1 MGFATAMRGPRP
13 GGRFPV
19 PDPKVAVIIPVFKHA
34 SLVSEAIESVLRQ
47 ETDFDYRVV
56 LVNDGCPFAETD
68 QVCRGYARA
77 HPERIRYIHTRNQG
91 LSRARNTGI
100 QTVLSLWPSVRAI
113 QMLDSDDR
121 LGPHALRK
129 ASAALDATP
138 DAGWAY
144 PSCTRFDFSRE
155 FVDVTG
161 PWSMLE
167 LLSANYVQ
175 TASMVRRELLDN
187 GQRYDEQ
194 MRLGYEDWEFW
205 IQGAA
210 AGWRGVHVP
219 EMDFRYR
226 RRGESMLEDSMR
238 NDAAIV
244 SYVRA
249 KHRRLYQPRFVME
262 REQVELPRYAMYLA
276 NLDRV
281 EYTSDPTQCR
291 ESMGIPE
298 FLDRLCRATA
308 MPRRFRIPSFFVVTT
323 STFINALRRAKLDAG
338 LLWHLQS
345 RSTISE
351 ARLFGASLVERA
363 GIEWR
368 CEVAD
373 LPPGSD
379 PPAAAPGLMMLSTPL
394 LASCLDD
401 AVGKWFRDVHFGL
414 SPRLRSFSVV
424 HHTCRSSAPEPIPDA
439 SEALRRFMT
448 ERGETYRALPRID
461 AAALRPG
468 MRPWIDAADAT
479 RRLLL
484 CGPIFP
490 RLPDPSRVHI
500 GYVVPICEF
509 GGAERG
515 THNFGRESRRR
526 GWVPHLFVVGS
537 SSATMLDEF
546 RDVFETVTIVGD
558 PALYAPERLLGL
570 FGTMNIVVN
579 NNCAHVNA
587 AYSLLRQAGIKTVS
601 NIHSV
606 TIPRDG
612 PPSGQPYETVRYE
625 HAIDAV
631 ITVSGQLQRWCR
643 AQGIPAQKVLHV
655 PNAASFGVADAE
667 RATTM
672 FERAARSSAQPL
684 RALYLGRFDQEKG
697 MDRLVALCSA
707 TRTSAV
713 PIEWRIVGKQIL
725 NPGRQPAFE
734 LDAIRAFI
742 HPPARTAAALIRLY
756 RWADVVIML
765 SRYEGAP
772 LTILEAQRFGCVV
785 LSTNVGA
792 IDELIEEG
800 ATGFL
805 YPNEM
810 DSDRLAAMML
820 DRLRTL
826 HADRESLLRVGR
838 ASAERRQYQNWSQN
852 IEPFA
857 SLVEEWFPRRTA
869 RHA

>member
-1 MGFATAMRGPRP
+1 M
-13 GGRFPV
+13 PV
-19 PDPKVAVIIPVFKHA
+19 PDPRVAVVIPVFKHA
-34 SLVSEAIESVLRQ
+34 SLVSEAIESVLQQ

-56 LVNDGCPFAETD
+56 LVNDGCPFPETD

-91 LSRARNTGI
+91 LSRTRNTGI

-155 FVDVTG
+155 FVDVSG

-175 TASMVRRELLDN
+175 TASMIRRDLLDN

-249 KHRRLYQPRFVME
+249 KHRRLYQPRFVMD
-262 REQVELPRYAMYLA
+262 REQVELPRYAIYLA
-276 NLDRV
+276 DLDRV
-281 EYTSDPTQCR
+281 EFTSDPTQCR
-291 ESMGIPE
+291 EVLRIPE
-298 FLDRLCRATA
+298 FLDRLYRATA
-308 MPRRFRIPSFFVVTT
+308 MPRRFRIPSYFVATT
-323 STFINALRRAKLDAG
+323 STFMNALRRATLDAG

-345 RSTISE
+345 RSTVSE

-363 GIEWR
+363 GIEWS
-368 CEVAD
+368 CEIAD

-379 PPAAAPGLMMLSTPL
+379 PPAAAPGLMMISTPL
-394 LASCLDD
+394 LAACLDD
-401 AVGKWFRDVHFGL
+401 PVGKWFRDVHFGL
-414 SPRLRSFSVV
+414 TPHLRSYTVV
-424 HHTCRSSAPEPIPDA
+424 RHTCRSAVPSPMPDA
-439 SEALRRFMT
+439 AEALGRLV
-448 ERGETYRALPRID
+448 EVHAEAYRALPRID
-461 AAALRPG
+461 AAAFRPG
-468 MRPWIDAADAT
+468 VRPWIDAADAT
-479 RRLLL
+479 RRLLGS
-484 CGPIFP
+484 GPIFP
-490 RLPDPSRVHI
+490 RLPDPSRIHI
-500 GYVVPICEF
+500 GYVVPICDF
-509 GGAERG
+509 GGVERG
-515 THNFGRESRRR
+515 THNLGRESRRR
-526 GWVPHLFVVGS
+526 GWVPHLFVIGS
-537 SSATMLDEF
+537 NSATMLDEF
-546 RDVFETVTIVGD
+546 RDVFETVTVVGD
-558 PALYAPERLLGL
+558 PALRSPEHLLGL
-570 FGTMNIVVN
+570 LGTMNVVVN

-587 AYSLLRQAGIKTVS
+587 AYSFLRQAGVKTVS
-601 NIHSV
+601 DIHSV

-631 ITVSGQLQRWCR
+631 ITVSNKLQRWCH
-643 AQGIPAQKVLHV
+643 AQGIPAQKVIHV
-655 PNAASFGVADAE
+655 PNAASFDVSNSE
-667 RATTM
+667 LATTLL
-672 FERAARSSAQPL
+672 ERAARTTAQPL
-684 RALYLGRFDQEKG
+684 RALFLGRFDQEKG
-697 MDRLVALCSA
+697 MDRLVALCKA
-707 TRTSAV
+707 AKASAV
-713 PIEWRIVGKQIL
+713 PVEWQIVGKQVIQS
-725 NPGRQPAFE
+725 RQSPARD
-734 LDAIRAFI
+734 LDAIREFI
-742 HPPARTAAALIRLY
+742 RPPARTAEALTRLY

-772 LTILEAQRFGCVV
+772 LTILEAQRFGCVF

-792 IDELIEEG
+792 IDELIEDG
-800 ATGFL
+800 TTGFL
-805 YPNEM
+805 YPNEL
-810 DSDRLAAMML
+810 DNDRLAVMML

-838 ASAERRQYQNWSQN
+838 ASAELRQHQNWSQN

-869 RHA
+869 SHA